1 MSRGM
6 PGQGVPVAQP
16 QKPSFGQ
23 RFENLFARVGG
34 LDVGGLQV
42 GQDFTEQE
50 RNLAR
55 NKGLQQFLYALGAGV
70 KGEDPVAAGLQVRR
84 MQEEEEQKRLQEEIF
99 KDPKYQNIATILG
112 PQFAFQQRESDIAE
126 SKRQK
131 LIDDFK
137 QKNPGMTDL
146 LNLVEAGFPPSI
158 LQSKEINPEFYQLV
172 DKNDQFLRN
181 ITEQQY
187 LSLQDKNE
195 IPEGAKLTKIPQ
207 GDRPA
212 ESASI
217 GKISDLV
224 SGLEKEVI
232 ANQQLQTGL
241 DDIIKTI
248 NETPE
253 ASLFVGDALQFADSV
268 IQNIDAA
275 TNFLSKASENEVYQ
289 NLQNDLF
296 IVKNDAGED
305 ITDSVVG
312 QIQNISKGNAKL
324 ESQIKDLAYLFAAA
338 RGQEGRGL
346 SDKDFQNALNIISGG
361 VGPEG
366 RIAVI
371 NDVKRR
377 FKRDLTNKLNI
388 KKETYQGLYEVSPD
402 NENYNQYAEDID
414 VLLGLSF
421 FDSNQTSNQ
430 PEKLSTE
437 DLLKKYGEG

>member
-1 MSRGM
+1 MSA
-6 PGQGVPVAQP
+6 GQFQSIGALGREI
-16 QKPSFGQ
+16 S
-23 RFENLFARVGG
+23 RIDA
-34 LDVGGLQV
+34 
-42 GQDFTEQE
+42 E
-50 RNLAR
+50 RQAAAGDPRRL
-55 NKGLQQFLYALGAGV
+55 QFLLAQEEQQRL
-70 KGEDPVAAGLQVRR
+70 R
-84 MQEEEEQKRLQEEIF
+84 QEEEEQKRLQEEIF

-126 SKRQK
+126 SERQK

-172 DKNDQFLRN
+172 DKNDKFLRN

-212 ESASI
+212 ESTSI

-275 TNFLSKASENEVYQ
+275 TNFLGEASESQVYK
-289 NLQNDLF
+289 NLQSDLF
-296 IVKNDAGED
+296 IVENDAGED
-305 ITDSVVG
+305 VTDNVIE
-312 QIQNISKGNAKL
+312 QIQNVSKGNAKL

-338 RGQEGRGL
+338 RGQEVRGL

-366 RIAVI
+366 RISVI

-402 NENYNQYAEDID
+402 NENYKQYADDID

-421 FDSNQTSNQ
+421 FDSNQPSTEEPSTEE
-430 PEKLSTE
+430 PSTE

>member
-1 MSRGM
+1 M
-6 PGQGVPVAQP
+6 
-16 QKPSFGQ
+16 SFGKLSPEQ
-23 RFENLFARVGG
+23 SVALIG
-34 LDVGGLQV
+34 LGSALR
-42 GQDFTEQE
+42 GQDPAQAVFQARGVMEQRRLREEQE
-50 RNLAR
+50 R
-55 NKGLQQFLYALGAGV
+55 QQ
-70 KGEDPVAAGLQVRR
+70 
-84 MQEEEEQKRLQEEIF
+84 EEQKRLQEELF
-99 KDPKYQNIATILG
+99 KDPKYKSMAQILG

-126 SKRQK
+126 SKRQE
-131 LIDDFK
+131 LIGDFK
-137 QKNPGMTDL
+137 QKNPGMIDL

-172 DKNDQFLRN
+172 DKNDKFLRN

-187 LSLQDKNE
+187 LSLLDKNE

-217 GKISDLV
+217 GKVSDLV
-224 SGLEKEVI
+224 SNLEKEVV

-275 TNFLSKASENEVYQ
+275 TNFLSEASENQVYK

-305 ITDSVVG
+305 VTDSVIG

-324 ESQIKDLAYLFAAA
+324 ASQIKDLAYLFAAA

-377 FKRDLTNKLNI
+377 FKRDLTDKLNI
-388 KKETYQGLYEVSPD
+388 KKETYQGLYEVNPD
-402 NENYNQYAEDID
+402 NLNYKQYADDID

-421 FDSNQTSNQ
+421 FDSNQTSDQ
-430 PEKLSTE
+430 SSTEELSTE
-437 DLLKKYGEG
+437 ELLEKYGEG